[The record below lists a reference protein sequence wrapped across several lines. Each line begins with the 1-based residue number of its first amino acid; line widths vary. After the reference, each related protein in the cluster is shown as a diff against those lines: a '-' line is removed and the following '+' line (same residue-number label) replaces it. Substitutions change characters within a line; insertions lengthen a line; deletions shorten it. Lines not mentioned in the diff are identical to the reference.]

1 LDNAAAFSKHH
12 EKLLSDTKKSVRV
25 FLLKLQISTAW
36 NAFFFCVVFTFN
48 ILVGVGLGGLKGSYE
63 NMCSY
68 EQPAVTRLLPFLVI
82 NPFAASTMNF
92 CAEGVA
98 ALLTLWAMA
107 PTFQK
112 VQKAGES
119 M

>member
-1 LDNAAAFSKHH
+1 M
-12 EKLLSDTKKSVRV
+12 
-25 FLLKLQISTAW
+25 FLLKLQLSTAW

-48 ILVGVGLGGLKGSYE
+48 ILVGVGLRELKGSYE

-68 EQPAVTRLLPFLVI
+68 DQPAVTRLLPFLVI
-82 NPFAASTMNF
+82 NPFAASSINF

-98 ALLTLWAMA
+98 ALLTLWAML
-107 PTFQK
+107 PTFRQVLK
-112 VQKAGES
+112 SGIS